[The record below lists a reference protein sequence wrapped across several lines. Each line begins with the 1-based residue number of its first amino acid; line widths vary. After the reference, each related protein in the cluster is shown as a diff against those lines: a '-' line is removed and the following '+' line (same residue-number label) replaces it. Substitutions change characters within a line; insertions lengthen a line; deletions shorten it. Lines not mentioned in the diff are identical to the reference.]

1 MSDQEQK
8 LSPHSSPDGTSSAR
22 SDVAA
27 GGTPLREVKK
37 RRREIVLV
45 VFLAALLLFLTLF
58 EFRLAGISE
67 QLPFGHSI
75 FFFGLVNFNII
86 LVLLLFFL
94 IFRNVVKV
102 FVERQ
107 NKLIGSSLKSK
118 LIVSF
123 VSFSSIPTALM
134 LMIFVFYINSSL
146 DKWFSVKSISVLKN
160 SLEVNQEYIV
170 SAKKKNYHFANQ
182 IAHDLRPSR
191 SRSELIRQM
200 QALREIYAVDAIEYY
215 PSMFGQRAL
224 VISKDES
231 IPNIPSVSVE
241 FLKKGLVQNSEG
253 STIQEFGEGN
263 LVRVIVPIVVAGKR
277 GHHLTQGA
285 VVVSSFIPFSLIS
298 KIDGITAAYDELKNL
313 DPLQYPLKSIYIIVL
328 VLMTLVIVLCATWF
342 GFYLARQL
350 SVPIESLGLAT
361 QRVSQGDYQAVT
373 ISSGSAEINQLIEN
387 FNEMMV
393 HLDRSKKDVLQANQN
408 LTEHSRYVQV
418 VLSNVTTGV
427 ISVDQ
432 SGIITTVNRH
442 ASQLLN
448 IDSEVFVGRHLRSVL
463 PEEYFQLFKDLLAS
477 MREHNATSLQKEIR
491 LDLGERSIPFQL
503 TLSILLDEKG
513 NDLGKVI
520 VFDDLTPVINAQRAA
535 AWTEVARRIAHEIKN
550 PLTPIKLSA
559 QRLQKKFGAQIQ
571 DPAFRVCTDMIIQQ
585 TDELKA
591 LVNEFHN
598 FARLPQLKLSL
609 SSLHKTIEDALILF
623 RSAHKDLEIS
633 FEQDLGLP
641 NFIFDADQM
650 KRVIVNLVDNA
661 VAATLQQAYPKISV
675 RTQYDQ
681 ELKIVRLSIA
691 DNGSGISEENRS
703 RIFEPYFSTKDNGTG
718 LGLAIVKRIV
728 EDHNAFIRALP
739 NEGHGTKIVIEIP
752 VVETQTTLAQN
763 KKALES
769 MHKIEFL
776 ENKDTHYD
784 PKGV

>member
-1 MSDQEQK
+1 MTKKNESENTEPK
-8 LSPHSSPDGTSSAR
+8 GSEVVSTSASSLLATTL
-22 SDVAA
+22 VE
-27 GGTPLREVKK
+27 TKK
-37 RRREIVLV
+37 RRKEILLV
-45 VFLAALLLFLTLF
+45 FFISGLLLFLTLF
-58 EFRLAGISE
+58 EFRLAGISQ

-107 NKLIGSSLKSK
+107 NRLIGSSLKSK

-160 SLEVNQEYIV
+160 SLEVNQEYII

-182 IAHDLRPSR
+182 VAHNLRINHP
-191 SRSELIRQM
+191 RSEIERQM
-200 QALREIYAVDAIEYY
+200 QSLREIYAVDAIEFY
-215 PSMFGQRAL
+215 PSMFGQRSL

-231 IPNIPSVSVE
+231 IPNIPAVSVE
-241 FLKKGLVQNSEG
+241 FLKKGIMQNSEG

-263 LVRVIVPIVVAGKR
+263 LVRVIVPMPSAK
-277 GHHLTQGA
+277 GA

-350 SVPIESLGLAT
+350 SVPIESLGFAT
-361 QRVSQGDYQAVT
+361 QRVSQGDYQPVV
-373 ISSGSAEINQLIEN
+373 ISSGSAEMNQLIGN

-393 HLDRSKKDVLQANQN
+393 HLDRSKKEVLQANKH
-408 LTEHSRYVQV
+408 LTETLERLDEHSRYVQV

-432 SGIITTVNRH
+432 GGMITTVNRH
-442 ASQLLN
+442 ASQLLG
-448 IDSEVFVGRHLRSVL
+448 IEADDFVGCHLKTVL
-463 PEEYFQLFKDLLAS
+463 PQDYYQVFNELLKS
-477 MREHNATSLQKEIR
+477 MREHNSTSLQKEIR
-491 LDLGERSIPFQL
+491 LDLAGRSIPFQL

-571 DPAFRVCTDMIIQQ
+571 DPAFVTCINMIIQQ

-609 SSLHKTIEDALILF
+609 SSLHKTVDDALVLF
-623 RSAHKDLEIS
+623 RSAHKDLDLV
-633 FEQDLGLP
+633 FEQDKNLP
-641 NFIFDADQM
+641 IFIFDADQM
-650 KRVIVNLVDNA
+650 KRVIVNIVDNA
-661 VAATLQQAYPKISV
+661 IAATSQRPDPKITV
-675 RTQYDQ
+675 RTQYDP
-681 ELKIVRLSIA
+681 ELKLVRLSVA
-691 DNGSGISEENRS
+691 DNGTGIVEENRT
-703 RIFEPYFSTKDNGTG
+703 RIFEPYFSTKEAGTG
-718 LGLAIVKRIV
+718 LGLAIVKRII
-728 EDHNAFIRALP
+728 EDHNGFIRAIP
-739 NEGHGTKIVIEIP
+739 NEQKGTKIIVELPVI
-752 VVETQTTLAQN
+752 ETQTIIAQS
-763 KKALES
+763 KKSAES
-769 MHKIEFL
+769 IRKIEFI
-776 ENKDTHYD
+776 ENE
-784 PKGV
+784 PSNGSKGV

>member
-1 MSDQEQK
+1 MKEDKSN
-8 LSPHSSPDGTSSAR
+8 HSAEIRDPEVR
-22 SDVAA
+22 STLGSTLIGATLVE
-27 GGTPLREVKK
+27 TKK
-37 RRREIVLV
+37 RRKEILLV
-45 VFLAALLLFLTLF
+45 FFLSGLLLFLTLF
-58 EFRLAGISE
+58 EFRLAGISQ

-160 SLEVNQEYIV
+160 SLEVNQEYII

-182 IAHDLRPSR
+182 VAHNLRLNHP
-191 SRSELIRQM
+191 RSEIERQM
-200 QALREIYAVDAIEYY
+200 ESFREIYAVDAIEYY
-215 PSMFGQRAL
+215 PSMFGQRSL
-224 VISKDES
+224 VLSKDES

-241 FLKKGLVQNSEG
+241 FLKKGVMQNSEG

-263 LVRVIVPIVVAGKR
+263 LVRVIVPVG
-277 GHHLTQGA
+277 GTHGA

-373 ISSGSAEINQLIEN
+373 ITSGSAEMNQLIGN

-393 HLDRSKKDVLQANQN
+393 HLDRSKKEVLQANQH
-408 LTEHSRYVQV
+408 LTETLERLDEHSRYVQV

-427 ISVDQ
+427 ISIDQ
-432 SGIITTVNRH
+432 GGVITTVNRH
-442 ASQLLN
+442 ASQLLG
-448 IDSEVFVGRHLRSVL
+448 IESELFVGRHLRSVL
-463 PEEYFQLFKDLLAS
+463 PKDYYQLFKELLKS
-477 MREHNATSLQKEIR
+477 MREHNASSLQKEIR
-491 LDLGERSIPFQL
+491 LDLAGRSIPFQL
-503 TLSILLDEKG
+503 TLSILQDEKG

-571 DPAFRVCTDMIIQQ
+571 DPAFETCTNMIIQQ

-598 FARLPQLKLSL
+598 FARLPQLRLSL
-609 SSLHKTIEDALILF
+609 SSLHKTVDDALLLF
-623 RSAHKDLEIS
+623 RTAHKDLDLT
-633 FEQDLGLP
+633 FEEDQNLP
-641 NFIFDADQM
+641 KFIFDADQM
-650 KRVIVNLVDNA
+650 KRVIVNIVDNA
-661 VAATLQQAYPKISV
+661 IAATAHHPQPKIVV
-675 RTQYDQ
+675 RTQYDSQ
-681 ELKIVRLSIA
+681 LRLVRLTIA
-691 DNGSGISEENRS
+691 DNGSGIGEENRS
-703 RIFEPYFSTKDNGTG
+703 RIFEPYFSTKDAGTG
-718 LGLAIVKRIV
+718 LGLAIVKRII
-728 EDHNAFIRALP
+728 EDHNGFIRALP
-739 NEGHGTKIVIEIP
+739 NEASGTKIIIELP
-752 VVETQTTLAQN
+752 VVETQTIIAQN
-763 KKALES
+763 KKTAES
-769 MHKIEFL
+769 IRKIEFI
-776 ENKDTHYD
+776 ESEPTKDS
-784 PKGV
+784 KGV

>member
-1 MSDQEQK
+1 MTEEKVSENSESEV
-8 LSPHSSPDGTSSAR
+8 L
-22 SDVAA
+22 VA
-27 GGTPLREVKK
+27 GSESKK
-37 RRREIVLV
+37 RRREILLV
-45 VFLAALLLFLTLF
+45 FFLSGLLLFLTLF
-58 EFRLAGISE
+58 EFRLAGISQ

-118 LIVSF
+118 LIVAF
-123 VSFSSIPTALM
+123 VSFSAVPTALM

-160 SLEVNQEYIV
+160 SLEVNQEYII

-182 IAHDLRPSR
+182 VAHNLKPNYPRAEIA
-191 SRSELIRQM
+191 RQM
-200 QALREIYAVDAIEYY
+200 ESLREIYAVDAIEYY
-215 PSMFGQRAL
+215 PSMFGQRTL
-224 VISKDES
+224 VLSKDES
-231 IPNIPSVSVE
+231 IPNIPAVSVE
-241 FLKKGLVQNSEG
+241 FLKKGIMENSEG

-263 LVRVIVPIVVAGKR
+263 LVRVIVPMTSSKGAIVI
-277 GHHLTQGA
+277 
-285 VVVSSFIPFSLIS
+285 SSFIPFSLIS

-313 DPLQYPLKSIYIIVL
+313 DPLQYPLKSIYIIIL

-361 QRVSQGDYQAVT
+361 QRVSQGDYQAVR
-373 ISSGSAEINQLIEN
+373 ISSGSAEINQLIGN

-393 HLDRSKKDVLQANQN
+393 HLDRSKKEVLQANQH
-408 LTEHSRYVQV
+408 LTETLERLDEHSRYVQV

-432 SGIITTVNRH
+432 AGIITTVNRH
-442 ASQLLN
+442 ASQLLG
-448 IDSEVFVGRHLRSVL
+448 IDSEIFVGRHLRTVL
-463 PEEYFQLFKDLLAS
+463 PKDYYQLFKELLKS

-491 LDLGERSIPFQL
+491 LDLAGRSIPFQL

-571 DPAFRVCTDMIIQQ
+571 DPAFITCINMIIQQ

-609 SSLHKTIEDALILF
+609 SSLHKTVDDALILF
-623 RSAHKDLEIS
+623 RSAHKDLEIT
-633 FEQDLGLP
+633 FEEDAGLP
-641 NFIFDADQM
+641 IFIFDADQM
-650 KRVIVNLVDNA
+650 KRVLVNLVDNA
-661 VAATLQQAYPKISV
+661 LAATLNQTDPKIII
-675 RTQYDQ
+675 RTQYDSQ
-681 ELKIVRLSIA
+681 LHIVRLSIA
-691 DNGSGISEENRS
+691 DNGSGITEEDRV
-703 RIFEPYFSTKDNGTG
+703 RIFEPYFSTKEGGTG
-718 LGLAIVKRIV
+718 LGLAIVKRII
-728 EDHNAFIRALP
+728 EDHNGFIRALP
-739 NEGHGTKIVIEIP
+739 NEVKGTKIIIELP
-752 VVETQTTLAQN
+752 VVETQTMIAQN
-763 KKALES
+763 KKTAES
-769 MHKIEFL
+769 IRKIEFL
-776 ENKDTHYD
+776 ENEP
-784 PKGV
+784 PKGSKGV

>member
-1 MSDQEQK
+1 MVDQEQNLK
-8 LSPHSSPDGTSSAR
+8 SAK
-22 SDVAA
+22 A
-27 GGTPLREVKK
+27 PLIESKK

-67 QLPFGHSI
+67 QLSFGHSI

-182 IAHDLRPSR
+182 IAHDLKPSR
-191 SRSELIRQM
+191 SRAELIRQM
-200 QALREIYAVDAIEYY
+200 QSLRETYAVDAIEYY
-215 PSMFGQRAL
+215 PSMFGQRAV

-231 IPNIPSVSVE
+231 IPNIPAVSVE
-241 FLKKGLVQNSEG
+241 FLKKGLLQNSEG

-263 LVRVIVPIVVAGKR
+263 LVRVIVPISS
-277 GHHLTQGA
+277 GHHLAKGA

-361 QRVSQGDYQAVT
+361 QRVSQGDYQAVA
-373 ISSGSAEINQLIEN
+373 ISSGSAEINQLIGN

-393 HLDRSKKDVLQANQN
+393 HLDRSKKEVLQANQH
-408 LTEHSRYVQV
+408 LTETLERLDEHSRYVQV

-432 SGIITTVNRH
+432 NGVITTVNRH
-442 ASQLLN
+442 ASQLLG

-463 PEEYFQLFKDLLAS
+463 PKDYFQLFKDLLLS
-477 MREHNATSLQKEIR
+477 MREHNSTSLQKEIR
-491 LDLGERSIPFQL
+491 LDLGERSVPFQL

-559 QRLQKKFGAQIQ
+559 QRLQKKFGAQVH
-571 DPAFRVCTDMIIQQ
+571 DPAFKICTDMIIQQ

-609 SSLHKTIEDALILF
+609 SSLHKTVDDALILF
-623 RSAHKDLEIS
+623 RSAHKDLEIA
-633 FEQDLGLP
+633 FEKDESLP

-661 VAATLQQAYPKISV
+661 VAATLQQPDPKIFL
-675 RTQYDQ
+675 RTQYDP

-691 DNGSGISEENRS
+691 DNGSGISEENRA

-718 LGLAIVKRIV
+718 LGLAIVKRII

-739 NEGHGTKIVIEIP
+739 NEGRGTKLIIELP
-752 VVETQTTLAQN
+752 VVETQSLIAQN
-763 KKALES
+763 KKAAES

-776 ENKDTHYD
+776 ENSPSDKNASR
-784 PKGV
+784 GV

>member
-1 MSDQEQK
+1 MTEKNASQNTKTQNPDVVMT
-8 LSPHSSPDGTSSAR
+8 SPESTFEDAP
-22 SDVAA
+22 VA
-27 GGTPLREVKK
+27 GIETKK
-37 RRREIVLV
+37 RRREILLV
-45 VFLAALLLFLTLF
+45 IFLSALLLVLTLF
-58 EFRLAGISE
+58 EFRLTSISQ

-118 LIVSF
+118 LIVAF
-123 VSFSSIPTALM
+123 VSFSAVPTALM

-160 SLEVNQEYIV
+160 SLEVNQEYII

-182 IAHDLRPSR
+182 VAHNLKPNHP
-191 SRSELIRQM
+191 RSEIARQM
-200 QALREIYAVDAIEYY
+200 ESLREIYAVDAIEYY
-215 PSMFGQRAL
+215 PSMFGQRTL
-224 VISKDES
+224 VLSKDES
-231 IPNIPSVSVE
+231 IPNIPAVSVE
-241 FLKKGLVQNSEG
+241 FLKKGIMENAEG

-263 LVRVIVPIVVAGKR
+263 LVRVIVPSGK
-277 GHHLTQGA
+277 GA

-313 DPLQYPLKSIYIIVL
+313 DPLQYPLKSIYIIIL

-361 QRVSQGDYQAVT
+361 QRVSQGDYQAVA

-393 HLDRSKKDVLQANQN
+393 HLSRSKKEVLQANQH
-408 LTEHSRYVQV
+408 LTETLERLDEHSRYVQV

-432 SGIITTVNRH
+432 GGVITTVNRH
-442 ASQLLN
+442 ASQLLG
-448 IDSEVFVGRHLRSVL
+448 IDSETFVGRHLRTVL
-463 PEEYFQLFKDLLAS
+463 PKDYYQLFKELLKS
-477 MREHNATSLQKEIR
+477 MREHNSTSMQKEIR
-491 LDLGERSIPFQL
+491 LDLAGRSIPFQL
-503 TLSILLDEKG
+503 TLSILVDEKG

-571 DPAFRVCTDMIIQQ
+571 DPAFVTCINMIIQQ

-609 SSLHKTIEDALILF
+609 SSLHKTVDDALILF
-623 RSAHKDLEIS
+623 RSAHKDLEIT
-633 FEQDLGLP
+633 FEEDPSLP
-641 NFIFDADQM
+641 IFIFDSDQM

-661 VAATLQQAYPKISV
+661 VAATYHESDPKIFI
-675 RTQYDQ
+675 RTQYDSQ
-681 ELKIVRLSIA
+681 LRLVRLSIA
-691 DNGSGISEENRS
+691 DNGTGISDEDRV
-703 RIFEPYFSTKDNGTG
+703 RIFEPYFSTKEGGTG
-718 LGLAIVKRIV
+718 LGLAIVKRII
-728 EDHNAFIRALP
+728 EDHNGFIRAIP
-739 NEGHGTKIVIEIP
+739 NEVKGTKVIIELP
-752 VVETQTTLAQN
+752 VVETQTMIAQN
-763 KKALES
+763 KKSAES
-769 MHKIEFL
+769 IRKIEFL
-776 ENKDTHYD
+776 ENEPSKGS
-784 PKGV
+784 KGV

>member
-1 MSDQEQK
+1 MIEKNRPENKETQQPEVVSTLD
-8 LSPHSSPDGTSSAR
+8 
-22 SDVAA
+22 AA
-27 GGTPLREVKK
+27 LIGSTPVETKK
-37 RRREIVLV
+37 RRKELMLV
-45 VFLAALLLFLTLF
+45 FFLSGLLLFLTLF
-58 EFRLAGISE
+58 EFRLAGISQ

-75 FFFGLVNFNII
+75 FFFGLVNFNVI

-123 VSFSSIPTALM
+123 VAFSSIPTALM

-160 SLEVNQEYIV
+160 SLEVNQEYII

-182 IAHDLRPSR
+182 VAHNLRTNHP
-191 SRSELIRQM
+191 RSEITRQM
-200 QALREIYAVDAIEYY
+200 QSLREIYAVDAIEYY
-215 PSMFGQRAL
+215 PSMFGQRTL
-224 VISKDES
+224 VLSKDES
-231 IPNIPSVSVE
+231 IPNIPAVSVE
-241 FLKKGLVQNSEG
+241 FLKKGIMQNSEG

-263 LVRVIVPIVVAGKR
+263 LVRVIVPMASSKGAIVI
-277 GHHLTQGA
+277 
-285 VVVSSFIPFSLIS
+285 SSFIPFSLIS

-350 SVPIESLGLAT
+350 SVPIESLGFAT
-361 QRVSQGDYQAVT
+361 QRVSQGDYQAVAIT
-373 ISSGSAEINQLIEN
+373 SGSAEINQLIGN

-393 HLDRSKKDVLQANQN
+393 HLDRSKKEVLQANKH
-408 LTEHSRYVQV
+408 LTETLERLDEHSRYVQV

-432 SGIITTVNRH
+432 SGVITTVNRH
-442 ASQLLN
+442 ASQLLG
-448 IDSEVFVGRHLRSVL
+448 IDSEIFVGRHLRTVL
-463 PEEYFQLFKDLLAS
+463 PKDYYQLFKDLLKS

-491 LDLGERSIPFQL
+491 LDLAGRSIPFQL

-571 DPAFRVCTDMIIQQ
+571 DPAFVTCINMIIQQ

-609 SSLHKTIEDALILF
+609 ASLHKTVDDALILF
-623 RSAHKDLEIS
+623 RTAHKDLEIV
-633 FEQDLGLP
+633 FEEDPGLP
-641 NFIFDADQM
+641 IFIFDADQM
-650 KRVIVNLVDNA
+650 KRVIVNIVDNA
-661 VAATLQQAYPKISV
+661 IAATHGQVDPKIIL
-675 RTQYDQ
+675 RTQYDSQ
-681 ELKIVRLSIA
+681 LRLVRLSIA
-691 DNGSGISEENRS
+691 DNGSGINEENRTH
-703 RIFEPYFSTKDNGTG
+703 IFEPYFSTKESGTG
-718 LGLAIVKRIV
+718 LGLAIVKRII
-728 EDHNAFIRALP
+728 EDHNGFIRAIP
-739 NEGHGTKIVIEIP
+739 NEGNGTKIIIELP
-752 VVETQTTLAQN
+752 VVETQTMIEQN
-763 KKALES
+763 KKTAES
-769 MHKIEFL
+769 IRKIEFL
-776 ENKDTHYD
+776 ENE
-784 PKGV
+784 PSSGSKGV